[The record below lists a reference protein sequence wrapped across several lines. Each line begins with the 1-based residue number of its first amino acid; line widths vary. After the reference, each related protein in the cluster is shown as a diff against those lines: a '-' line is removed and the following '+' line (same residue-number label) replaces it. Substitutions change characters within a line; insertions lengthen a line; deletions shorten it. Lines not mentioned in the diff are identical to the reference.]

1 MKFLTTAIVVALSLS
16 ACNSD
21 SKSDSDIKKEI
32 VADTTSNYDNS
43 VLTDTGTAATTE
55 AARMMPAANEAKHT
69 KVVTKNEPKV
79 KATPVPVTIPAAPQ
93 TKIDT
98 VATQPVVANEPAPA
112 AAEEKKGWSNAAKG
126 AVIGGGAGAIGGAI
140 ISKKKGKGAVI
151 GGVLGAAGGYIIGK
165 SKDKKD
171 TAR

>member
-1 MKFLTTAIVVALSLS
+1 MKFLTTAIVFALSFS
-16 ACNSD
+16 ACNSN
-21 SKSDSDIKKEI
+21 SKSDSDMKKEI
-32 VADTTSNYDNS
+32 VADTTSNYNNS

-55 AARMMPAANEAKHT
+55 TAPVMPATNEAKPT
-69 KVVTKNEPKV
+69 KVLTKNEPKA
-79 KATPVPVTIPAAPQ
+79 KATPVSATTPAAPQ

-98 VATQPVVANEPAPA
+98 VATQPIAVNEPAPA
-112 AAEEKKGWSNAAKG
+112 VAEEKKGWSNAAKG

-140 ISKKKGKGAVI
+140 ISKKKGTGAVI

>member
-16 ACNSD
+16 ACNSN
-21 SKSDSDIKKEI
+21 SRSDSDIKKEI

-43 VLTDTGTAATTE
+43 VLTDTATAVNTE
-55 AARMMPAANEAKHT
+55 AAIVMPAANEAKPA

-79 KATPVPVTIPAAPQ
+79 KTTPIPVTAPVASQ
-93 TKIDT
+93 TKVDT
-98 VATQPVVANEPAPA
+98 VATQPVAVNEPAPA
-112 AAEEKKGWSNAAKG
+112 VAEEKKGWSNAAKG
-126 AVIGGGAGAIGGAI
+126 AVIGAGAGAIGGAI
-140 ISKKKGKGAVI
+140 ISKKKGTGAVI